1 MHYVGLDVHAKRSS
15 LCILNGDGKVVKRE
29 MVHGP
34 WPAAVER
41 LREVGASAGGPLS
54 VCYEAGCGYGPLHD
68 ALSPLAAHVAV
79 AHPGA
84 LRLIFKA
91 KKKHDRVDSDK
102 LATLLYLGQVPAVHV
117 PSADVRQ
124 WRKLIELRQSLLAG
138 RVREKNRVRAVLRN
152 HAVAVPKR
160 PGLWT
165 KKGAAWLASVRLPQG
180 ERLAVDLASEAIAS
194 ANARLARVE
203 AELAKYAAAHPGVAL
218 LMTIPGVGVR
228 TAEAF
233 VAYVDDPSRFARVR
247 QVGSYFGLVPT
258 LDSSAGRDR
267 RGHITREGP
276 GTVRKL
282 LTEAAWQ
289 SVWRDPASRAL
300 FERVTR
306 GKGDRRKIAAVAVAH
321 RLCRVMA
328 AMLRT
333 GEAYRAARASE

>member
-15 LCILNGDGKVVKRE
+15 LCILNGDGKVVKQETVR
-29 MVHGP
+29 GA

-41 LREVGASAGGPLS
+41 LRAAGAAAGAPLS
-54 VCYEAGCGYGPLHD
+54 VCYEASCGYGPLHD

-84 LRLIFKA
+84 VRLIFKA
-91 KKKHDRVDSDK
+91 KKKSDRVDARK
-102 LATLLYLGQVPAVHV
+102 LATLLYLGQVPRVHV

-138 RVREKNRVRAVLRN
+138 RVAEKNRVRAVLRAN
-152 HAVAVPKR
+152 AIAVPKR

-165 KKGAAWLASVRLPQG
+165 RKGAAWLASLELPAA
-180 ERLAVDLASEAIAS
+180 ERLAVDLAAEEIAS
-194 ANARLARVE
+194 VDARLKRVE

-218 LMTIPGVGVR
+218 LMTVPGVGVR

-247 QVGSYFGLVPT
+247 QAGSYFGLVPR
-258 LDSSAGRDR
+258 LDSSAGKDR

-289 SVWRDPASRAL
+289 SVRRDPASRAL
-300 FERVTR
+300 FDRITR
-306 GKGDRRKIAAVAVAH
+306 GKADRRKIAAVAVAH

-333 GEAYRAARASE
+333 GEAYRR